1 MQNIAGGGRKSG
13 EEMGVKGD
21 RGNRDGGKDSTTLQE
36 SGKVT

>member
-21 RGNRDGGKDSTTLQE
+21 RGKRGKTVPHCRRV
-36 SGKVT
+36 GR